1 MKIKNVIRLS
11 VFIFALLNTN
21 FTYSQQAIIKAS
33 VDSTHLLIGEQTLL
47 RLEIAADKNTELQ
60 LPFIQSE
67 LMKGVEVLNISQP
80 DTADIGNGRIEIK
93 YDYLIT
99 SFDSAL
105 YQIPAFPLVVGA
117 DTIYSNDLALKVSTL
132 PVDTESKSIYD
143 IKDVIRP
150 KLVWSDYIQILL
162 IILGA
167 SILILLI
174 IYIIY
179 RMKKEKP
186 IMPFKKAET
195 IILPPHVVAIQA
207 LDEIKREK
215 LWQAG
220 KEKEYHSQITDV
232 IRRYINT
239 RFEVDSMEMTS
250 KQILASMRG
259 ISDVDLVFDKL
270 KQMLL
275 LGDLVK
281 FAKYHPLPD
290 ENEMSMM
297 NAYLF
302 VNGTKIE
309 EIVAEKAEKENEEYN
324 KSGNE

>member
-47 RLEIAADKNTELQ
+47 RLEIAADKDTELQ
-60 LPFIQSE
+60 LPIIRDE
-67 LMKGVEVLNISQP
+67 LIKGVEVLNISQP
-80 DTADIGNGRIEIK
+80 DTTDIGNGRIQIN

-99 SFDSAL
+99 AFDSAL
-105 YQIPAFPLVVGA
+105 YQIPAFPLIIGM
-117 DTIYSNDLALKVSTL
+117 DTLYSNDLALKVSTL
-132 PVDTESKSIYD
+132 PVDTESKNIYD

-150 KLVWSDYIQILL
+150 KLVWSDYIYILF
-162 IILGA
+162 IIMGVG
-167 SILILLI
+167 ILILLI

-179 RMKKEKP
+179 RIKKEKP
-186 IMPFKKAET
+186 IIPFKKAET
-195 IILPPHVVAIQA
+195 IILPPHIVAIQA
-207 LDEIKREK
+207 LDEIKLQK

-232 IRRYINT
+232 IRRYIDS
-239 RFEVDSMEMTS
+239 RFGVDAMEMTS
-250 KQILASMRG
+250 NQILTNMRG

-309 EIVAEKAEKENEEYN
+309 ETVVEKEEKENEEIFE
-324 KSGNE
+324 SQ